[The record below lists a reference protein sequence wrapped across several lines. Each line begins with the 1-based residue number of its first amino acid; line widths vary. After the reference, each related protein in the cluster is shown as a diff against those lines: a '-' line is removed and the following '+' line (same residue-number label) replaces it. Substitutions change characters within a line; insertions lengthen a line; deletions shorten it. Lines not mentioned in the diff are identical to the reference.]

1 MTRPGEGSFTESTTL
16 LTLCT
21 MASLLMNVHVSKFD
35 NTSHHGQEE
44 ISMGL
49 LARSI
54 RGGGLRGNHI
64 V

>member
-1 MTRPGEGSFTESTTL
+1 MYDGL
-16 LTLCT
+16 LINER
-21 MASLLMNVHVSKFD
+21 SRISKFD

-54 RGGGLRGNHI
+54 RGGGGGGSGGIISFEFACQLL
-64 V
+64 VKCALL